1 MPRVV
6 VSIAVRLTRNAFAAP
21 IKSARASN
29 HLRRSPFLPWFRG
42 SAGPQSRLIR
52 FRSMLETLDETQ
64 SLGNGRTE
72 PSRGAPCEGG
82 QSLAVG
88 RAFIGAVRTDLATLL
103 RRLGRAVR
111 SAGKG
116 LQRPSPARR
125 RRSRGAVVRVVAGLA
140 KLTTMVAVLGA
151 LTAAGAM
158 LWALHD
164 LPPEQPVGGNNESS
178 LILESSNG
186 ETLGRVGP
194 LKLADAART
203 DFPDDL
209 VKAVVSIEDRHFFD
223 HPGFDPQGILR
234 ALQRNIAAGTIVE
247 GGSTI
252 TQQLVKMRFLG
263 HERTLLHKLREA
275 LVAVWLDTQ
284 LGKDDIITRYLNS
297 VYLGNG
303 AYGMSAAARLYFG
316 KDLSALTLPEAA
328 MLAGLIR
335 APSRDNPLQN
345 LEAAQERAA
354 VVIEAMRD
362 VGAIDARTAEDAAAR
377 PALLHLS
384 EQALPATSWFADWV
398 AKDATEVIG
407 KGNMRL
413 RTTLMP
419 AVQKLAEQA
428 VADVLAKDGTERHAS
443 QAALVAMRPDGA
455 VVAMV
460 GGRDYAASQFNR
472 AVDAQRQPGSAF
484 KLFVYFAAL
493 RKGLTP
499 NDTIDASPVD
509 IKGWHPENF
518 DERRYGRMTLAEAF
532 AKSIN
537 TAAVRLAQQVGLNR
551 VIATARDLGVT
562 APLPGVPSL
571 ALGTAEMN
579 LLELTSAYAAV
590 KAGEMPI
597 KPWGVAG
604 FGVGRQTRL
613 QSMGPPIGGTQ
624 SLDPYQKPLIE
635 LMLGV
640 LRNGTGRAAALD
652 GFAAGKTGTSQ
663 NYGDAWF
670 IGFNDSLVAGV
681 WVGNDDHTPM
691 KRVTGGSL
699 PAAIWKRF
707 MSEAA
712 TAMTRTPPPPA
723 EAKQPMVQ
731 APPQPAA
738 EASAQ
743 QHPADAS
750 PNARLSFA
758 PQTAGS
764 QAAVAP
770 RCDYEACG
778 RTYHSFRASDCTY
791 QPFSGAPRQLCEKNL
806 SQQSAATPFAQ
817 NSPAQSFS
825 GELPGKAQCNIDVCA
840 RFYGSF
846 DPADCTYRPFGGGAR
861 RLCTR

>member
-1 MPRVV
+1 MP
-6 VSIAVRLTRNAFAAP
+6 
-21 IKSARASN
+21 
-29 HLRRSPFLPWFRG
+29 
-42 SAGPQSRLIR
+42 
-52 FRSMLETLDETQ
+52 ETLDETPH
-64 SLGNGRTE
+64 LGNGRTE
-72 PSRGAPCEGG
+72 PSGGAPYEGG

-88 RAFIGAVRTDLATLL
+88 RAFIGAVRADLATLL
-103 RRLGRAVR
+103 RRLGRPLR
-111 SAGKG
+111 SAGKE
-116 LQRPSPARR
+116 LQRPAPARR
-125 RRSRGAVVRVVAGLA
+125 RRSRGALVRVVAGLA
-140 KLTTMVAVLGA
+140 KLTVIVATLGSLA
-151 LTAAGAM
+151 AAGAM

-164 LPPEQPVGGNNESS
+164 FPPEKPVSGNNESS
-178 LILESSNG
+178 LILESANG

-194 LKLADAART
+194 LKLSDAART

-209 VKAVVSIEDRHFFD
+209 VNAVVSIEDRHFFE

-234 ALQRNIAAGTIVE
+234 AVQRNIAAGTVVE

-263 HERTLLHKLREA
+263 HERTLVHKLREA

-316 KDLSALTLPEAA
+316 KDLSELTLPEAA
-328 MLAGLIR
+328 MLAGLVR

-345 LEAAQERAA
+345 LEAAQARAA
-354 VVIEAMRD
+354 VVIEAMRET
-362 VGAIDARTAEDAAAR
+362 GTIDARTAEDAAAH

-419 AVQKLAEQA
+419 ALQKLAEHA
-428 VADVLAKDGTERHAS
+428 VADVLAKDGAERRAS

-460 GGRDYAASQFNR
+460 GGRDYATSQFNR

-499 NDTIDASPVD
+499 NDTIDAGPVD

-537 TAAVRLAQQVGLNR
+537 TAAARLAQQVGLNR
-551 VIATARDLGVT
+551 VIAAARDLGVT
-562 APLPGVPSL
+562 APLPAVPSL

-579 LLELTSAYAAV
+579 LLDLTSAYAAV

-613 QSMGPPIGGTQ
+613 QSMGPPIGGMQ
-624 SLDPYQKPLIE
+624 SLEPYQKPLIE

-712 TAMTRTPPPPA
+712 TAMTRTQPTAA
-723 EAKQPMVQ
+723 EAKQPLQ
-731 APPQPAA
+731 PPQQPTAEVSSKQPAA
-738 EASAQ
+738 EASPQ
-743 QHPADAS
+743 QPAADAS
-750 PNARLSFA
+750 TNARISFA
-758 PQTAGS
+758 PQAPGS
-764 QAAVAP
+764 QAALAP
-770 RCDYEACG
+770 RCDYEACA
-778 RTYHSFRASDCTY
+778 RTYRSFRASDCTY
-791 QPFSGAPRQLCEKNL
+791 QPFSGAPRQLCEKTP

-817 NSPAQSFS
+817 NSSAQSLS
-825 GELPGKAQCNIDVCA
+825 GELSAKAQCNIDVCA
-840 RFYGSF
+840 RFYSSF
-846 DPADCTYRPFGGGAR
+846 DPADCTYRPLGGGGR
-861 RLCTR
+861 RVCTR

>member
-1 MPRVV
+1 MPE
-6 VSIAVRLTRNAFAAP
+6 
-21 IKSARASN
+21 
-29 HLRRSPFLPWFRG
+29 G
-42 SAGPQSRLIR
+42 
-52 FRSMLETLDETQ
+52 LDETRRP
-64 SLGNGRTE
+64 GNGHTE
-72 PSRGAPCEGG
+72 PSRGAPYEEGR
-82 QSLAVG
+82 SLAAG
-88 RAFIGAVRTDLATLL
+88 RAFVGAVRADLATLL
-103 RRLGRAVR
+103 RRLGRALQ
-111 SAGKG
+111 STGKG
-116 LQRPSPARR
+116 VQRPAPARR
-125 RRSRGAVVRVVAGLA
+125 RRSRGAFVRVVAGLA
-140 KLTTMVAVLGA
+140 KVIVIVAVLGSLA
-151 LTAAGAM
+151 AAGAM

-164 LPPEQPVGGNNESS
+164 FPPEKPVGGNNESS
-178 LILESSNG
+178 LILEAANG

-209 VKAVVSIEDRHFFD
+209 VKAVVSIEDRRFFD

-263 HERTLLHKLREA
+263 HERTLPHKLREA

-284 LGKDDIITRYLNS
+284 LGKDEILTRYLNS

-303 AYGMSAAARLYFG
+303 AYGMSAAARLYFSKG
-316 KDLSALTLPEAA
+316 LSQLTLPEAA

-335 APSRDNPLQN
+335 SPSRDNPLQN
-345 LEAAQERAA
+345 LEAAQARAA

-362 VGAIDARTAEDAAAR
+362 NGAIDASTAEDAAAQ
-377 PALLHLS
+377 PARLHLS
-384 EQALPATSWFADWV
+384 EQALPATTWFADWV

-419 AVQKLAEQA
+419 PLQKLAEQA
-428 VADVLAKDGTERHAS
+428 VADVLAKDGAERRVS

-460 GGRDYAASQFNR
+460 GGRDYAASPFNR
-472 AVDAQRQPGSAF
+472 AVDAERQPGSAF

-518 DERRYGRMTLAEAF
+518 DDRRYGRMTLAEAF

-537 TAAVRLAQQVGLNR
+537 TAAARLAQQVGVNR
-551 VIATARDLGVT
+551 VIAAARDLGVT
-562 APLPGVPSL
+562 APLRAVPSL
-571 ALGTAEMN
+571 ALGAADMN
-579 LLELTSAYAAV
+579 LLELTAAYAAV
-590 KAGEMPI
+590 KSGEMPI
-597 KPWGVAG
+597 RPWGVTG

-613 QSMGPPIGGTQ
+613 RSIGPPMGGTQ
-624 SLDPYQKPLIE
+624 SLQPYQKPL
-635 LMLGV
+635 LDLLQGV

-707 MSEAA
+707 MTEAA
-712 TAMTRTPPPPA
+712 TAMTRTQPPA
-723 EAKQPMVQ
+723 AGTKQPT
-731 APPQPAA
+731 A
-738 EASAQ
+738 EASPQPSAEAPSKQPAPGASPQ
-743 QHPADAS
+743 QPAADAS
-750 PNARLSFA
+750 PSAGTSLAQA
-758 PQTAGS
+758 PGSTAAG
-764 QAAVAP
+764 AP
-770 RCDYEACG
+770 RCDYEACA

-791 QPFSGAPRQLCEKNL
+791 QPFSGAPRQLCEKNP
-806 SQQSAATPFAQ
+806 SQQSGTTQ
-817 NSPAQSFS
+817 DSSAQSLLGQLF
-825 GELPGKAQCNIDVCA
+825 GKGQQKEQCNVDVCA
-840 RFYGSF
+840 RFYSSF
-846 DPADCTYRPFGGGAR
+846 DPADCTYRPFGGAR
-861 RLCTR
+861 RRVCTR

>member
-1 MPRVV
+1 MPE
-6 VSIAVRLTRNAFAAP
+6 
-21 IKSARASN
+21 
-29 HLRRSPFLPWFRG
+29 G
-42 SAGPQSRLIR
+42 
-52 FRSMLETLDETQ
+52 LDETQ
-64 SLGNGRTE
+64 RLGNGRTE
-72 PSRGAPCEGG
+72 PSRGAPYEEG

-88 RAFIGAVRTDLATLL
+88 RAFVGAVRADLAVLL
-103 RRLGRAVR
+103 RRLGRALR
-111 SAGKG
+111 SAGKRV
-116 LQRPSPARR
+116 QRPAPGRR
-125 RRSRGAVVRVVAGLA
+125 RRSRGAVVRAIAGLA
-140 KLTTMVAVLGA
+140 KVVVIVAVLGSLA
-151 LTAAGAM
+151 AAGAM

-164 LPPEQPVGGNNESS
+164 FPPEKPVGGNNESS
-178 LILESSNG
+178 LILEAANG

-209 VKAVVSIEDRHFFD
+209 VNAVVSIEDRHFFD

-234 ALQRNIAAGTIVE
+234 ALQRNVAAGTIVE

-263 HERTLLHKLREA
+263 HERTLLRKLREA
-275 LVAVWLDTQ
+275 LAAVWLDTQ
-284 LGKDDIITRYLNS
+284 LGKDEILTRYLNS

-303 AYGMSAAARLYFG
+303 SYGMSAAAQLYFG
-316 KDLSALTLPEAA
+316 KGLSELTLPEAA

-345 LEAAQERAA
+345 LEAAQVRAA

-362 VGAIDARTAEDAAAR
+362 TGAIDARTAEDAAAQ
-377 PALLHLS
+377 PAVLHLS

-407 KGNMRL
+407 KGNKRL

-419 AVQKLAEQA
+419 APQKLAEQA
-428 VADVLAKDGTERHAS
+428 VADVLAKDGAERHAS

-537 TAAVRLAQQVGLNR
+537 TAAARLAQQVGLNR
-551 VIATARDLGVT
+551 VIGAARDLGVT
-562 APLPGVPSL
+562 APLPAVPSL

-579 LLELTSAYAAV
+579 LLELTAAYAAV
-590 KAGEMPI
+590 KADKMPI

-624 SLDPYQKPLIE
+624 SLQPYQKPLIE

-670 IGFNDSLVAGV
+670 VGFNDSLVAGV

-707 MSEAA
+707 MTDAA
-712 TAMTRTPPPPA
+712 TAVTPAQPPA
-723 EAKQPMVQ
+723 VEAKQRTMEASPQ
-731 APPQPAA
+731 RTAETSSKQPAA

-743 QHPADAS
+743 QPAADAA
-750 PNARLSFA
+750 PNAATSFA
-758 PQTAGS
+758 PQAPGS
-764 QAAVAP
+764 QAAGAP
-770 RCDYEACG
+770 RCDYEACT

-817 NSPAQSFS
+817 NPSA
-825 GELPGKAQCNIDVCA
+825 GKEQCNIDVCA
-840 RFYGSF
+840 RFYSSF
-846 DPADCTYRPFGGGAR
+846 DPADCTYRPFGGR
-861 RLCTR
+861 RRRVCTR

>member
-1 MPRVV
+1 MPEE
-6 VSIAVRLTRNAFAAP
+6 LT
-21 IKSARASN
+21 
-29 HLRRSPFLPWFRG
+29 
-42 SAGPQSRLIR
+42 
-52 FRSMLETLDETQ
+52 ETPRP
-64 SLGNGRTE
+64 GNGYTE
-72 PSRGAPCEGG
+72 PSRSARYEEG

-88 RAFIGAVRTDLATLL
+88 RAFVGAVRADLAALL
-103 RRLGRAVR
+103 CRVGHALR

-116 LQRPSPARR
+116 VQRPAPAQG
-125 RRSRGAVVRVVAGLA
+125 RRSRSAVVRVVAGLG
-140 KLTTMVAVLGA
+140 TVIVVVAVLGSLA
-151 LTAAGAM
+151 AAGAM

-164 LPPEQPVGGNNESS
+164 FPAEKAVGGNNESS
-178 LILESSNG
+178 LLLEAVNG
-186 ETLGRVGP
+186 ETLGRVGL
-194 LKLADAART
+194 LKLADAARRH
-203 DFPDDL
+203 FPDDL
-209 VKAVVSIEDRHFFD
+209 VNAVVSIEDRHFFD

-234 ALQRNIAAGTIVE
+234 ALQHNIAAGTIVE

-275 LVAVWLDTQ
+275 LAAVWLDTQ
-284 LGKDDIITRYLNS
+284 LGKDEILTRYLNS

-303 AYGMSAAARLYFG
+303 TYGMSAAARLYFG
-316 KDLSALTLPEAA
+316 KGLSELTLPEAA

-345 LEAAQERAA
+345 LEAAQARAA
-354 VVIEAMRD
+354 VVIKAMRD
-362 VGAIDARTAEDAAAR
+362 NGAINARTAEDAAAQ
-377 PALLHLS
+377 PAVLHLS
-384 EQALPATSWFADWV
+384 EEALPATTWFADWV
-398 AKDATEVIG
+398 AKDATKVIG

-419 AVQKLAEQA
+419 ALQKLAEQA
-428 VADVLAKDGTERHAS
+428 VADVLAKDGAERRAS

-537 TAAVRLAQQVGLNR
+537 TAAVRLAQQVGSNQ
-551 VIATARDLGVT
+551 VIAAARDLGVT
-562 APLPGVPSL
+562 APLPAVPSL
-571 ALGTAEMN
+571 ALGAADMN
-579 LLELTSAYAAV
+579 LLELTAAYAAV
-590 KAGEMPI
+590 KAGKMPI

-604 FGVGRQTRL
+604 FGVGQQTRL
-613 QSMGPPIGGTQ
+613 QSMGPPISGTQ
-624 SLDPYQKPLIE
+624 SLQPYQKPLIE

-640 LRNGTGRAAALD
+640 LRNGTGRAAALA

-691 KRVTGGSL
+691 NRVTGGSL

-707 MSEAA
+707 MTEAA
-712 TAMTRTPPPPA
+712 TALTRTQPPAA
-723 EAKQPMVQ
+723 EAKQPSME
-731 APPQPAA
+731 ASPQPTA
-738 EASAQ
+738 EASSKQPA
-743 QHPADAS
+743 ADAS
-750 PNARLSFA
+750 PNAATSFTQS
-758 PQTAGS
+758 PGN
-764 QAAVAP
+764 QAAGAP
-770 RCDYEACG
+770 RCDYEACA
-778 RTYHSFRASDCTY
+778 RTYQSFHLSDCTY
-791 QPFSGAPRQLCEKNL
+791 QPFSGAPRRLCEKNP
-806 SQQSAATPFAQ
+806 SPQSAATPFAQ
-817 NSPAQSFS
+817 NSSAQPLLGQPS
-825 GELPGKAQCNIDVCA
+825 GRAQCNIDVCA
-840 RFYGSF
+840 RFYSSF
-846 DPADCTYRPFGGGAR
+846 DPADCTYRPFGGGPR
-861 RLCTR
+861 QVCTR

>member
-1 MPRVV
+1 MPER
-6 VSIAVRLTRNAFAAP
+6 
-21 IKSARASN
+21 
-29 HLRRSPFLPWFRG
+29 
-42 SAGPQSRLIR
+42 
-52 FRSMLETLDETQ
+52 LDETRR
-64 SLGNGRTE
+64 LGNGHTE
-72 PSRGAPCEGG
+72 PSRGAPYEEG

-88 RAFIGAVRTDLATLL
+88 RAFVGAVRADVAALL
-103 RRLGRAVR
+103 RRVGRTLR
-111 SAGKG
+111 STAKG
-116 LQRPSPARR
+116 AQRPAPAHG

-140 KLTTMVAVLGA
+140 KMVVIVAVLGSLA
-151 LTAAGAM
+151 AAGAM

-164 LPPEQPVGGNNESS
+164 FPPEKPVGGNNESS
-178 LILESSNG
+178 LILEAANG

-203 DFPDDL
+203 DVPNHL

-234 ALQRNIAAGTIVE
+234 ALQRDIAAGTIVE

-252 TQQLVKMRFLG
+252 TQQLVKIRFLG

-275 LVAVWLDTQ
+275 LTAVWLDTQ
-284 LGKDDIITRYLNS
+284 LGKDEILTRYLNS

-303 AYGMSAAARLYFG
+303 AYGMSAGARLYFSKG
-316 KDLSALTLPEAA
+316 LSELTLPEAA

-335 APSRDNPLQN
+335 SPSRDNPLQN
-345 LEAAQERAA
+345 LEAAQARAA

-362 VGAIDARTAEDAAAR
+362 NGAIDARTAADAAAQ

-384 EQALPATSWFADWV
+384 EQALPATTWFADWV

-419 AVQKLAEQA
+419 ALQKLAEQA
-428 VADVLAKDGTERHAS
+428 IADVLAKDGAERRAS

-518 DERRYGRMTLAEAF
+518 DDRRYGRMALAEAF

-537 TAAVRLAQQVGLNR
+537 TAAARLAQQVGLNR
-551 VIATARDLGVT
+551 VIAAARDLGVT
-562 APLPGVPSL
+562 APLPAVPSL
-571 ALGTAEMN
+571 ALGTADMN
-579 LLELTSAYAAV
+579 LLELTAAYAAV

-613 QSMGPPIGGTQ
+613 RSMGPPIGGTQ
-624 SLDPYQKPLIE
+624 SLQPYQKPLLD
-635 LMLGV
+635 LMVGV

-691 KRVTGGSL
+691 KRVTGGTL

-707 MSEAA
+707 MTEAA
-712 TAMTRTPPPPA
+712 TAMTRTQPPAA
-723 EAKQPMVQ
+723 EAKQPTVE
-731 APPQPAA
+731 ASPQPSA
-738 EASAQ
+738 EASSKQPASEVSPQ
-743 QHPADAS
+743 QPATEAS
-750 PNARLSFA
+750 PKAGISSAQA
-758 PQTAGS
+758 PGN
-764 QAAVAP
+764 QAAGAP
-770 RCDYEACG
+770 RCDFEACA
-778 RTYHSFRASDCTY
+778 RTYQSFRASDCTY
-791 QPFSGAPRQLCEKNL
+791 QPFSGGPRQLCEKNP
-806 SQQSAATPFAQ
+806 SQQSAATPSTQ
-817 NSPAQSFS
+817 DSSAQSLS
-825 GELPGKAQCNIDVCA
+825 GQPFGKEQCNIDVCA
-840 RFYGSF
+840 RFYSSF
-846 DPADCTYRPFGGGAR
+846 DPADCTYRPFGGAR
-861 RLCTR
+861 RRVCTR

>member
-1 MPRVV
+1 MPDR
-6 VSIAVRLTRNAFAAP
+6 P
-21 IKSARASN
+21 
-29 HLRRSPFLPWFRG
+29 
-42 SAGPQSRLIR
+42 
-52 FRSMLETLDETQ
+52 DETRRL
-64 SLGNGRTE
+64 SNGPTE
-72 PSRGAPCEGG
+72 PSRGASYEEG

-88 RAFIGAVRTDLATLL
+88 RAFVGAVRTDLVAFL
-103 RRLGRAVR
+103 RRLGRALR
-111 SAGKG
+111 SASKG
-116 LQRPSPARR
+116 VQRPTPARR
-125 RRSRGAVVRVVAGLA
+125 RPSRGAVVHVVAGLG
-140 KLTTMVAVLGA
+140 KVIVIVGVLGS

-164 LPPEQPVGGNNESS
+164 FPAEKPVVGNNESS
-178 LILESSNG
+178 LLLEAANG

-203 DFPDDL
+203 DFPDKL

-263 HERTLLHKLREA
+263 HERTLLRKLREA
-275 LVAVWLDTQ
+275 LVAVWLDAQ
-284 LGKDDIITRYLNS
+284 LGKDEILTRYLNS

-316 KDLSALTLPEAA
+316 KGLSELTLAEAA
-328 MLAGLIR
+328 MLAGMIR

-345 LEAAQERAA
+345 LEAAQARAA

-362 VGAIDARTAEDAAAR
+362 NGTIDARTAEDAAAQ

-384 EQALPATSWFADWV
+384 EQALPATTWFADWV

-419 AVQKLAEQA
+419 ALQKLAEEA
-428 VADVLAKDGTERHAS
+428 VADVLAKDGTERRAS

-460 GGRDYAASQFNR
+460 GGRDYAANQFNR

-499 NDTIDASPVD
+499 NDTIDASPID

-518 DERRYGRMTLAEAF
+518 DERRYGRMTLSEAF

-537 TAAVRLAQQVGLNR
+537 TAAARLAQQVGLNR
-551 VIATARDLGVT
+551 VIAAARDLGVT
-562 APLPGVPSL
+562 APLPPVPSL
-571 ALGTAEMN
+571 ALGAAEMN
-579 LLELTSAYAAV
+579 LLELTAAYAAV

-613 QSMGPPIGGTQ
+613 QSMGPPVGGTQ
-624 SLDPYQKPLIE
+624 SLQPYQKPL
-635 LMLGV
+635 LDLLQGV

-670 IGFNDSLVAGV
+670 IGFNDSLVVGV

-691 KRVTGGSL
+691 KRVTGGTL

-707 MSEAA
+707 MTEAA
-712 TAMTRTPPPPA
+712 TVMTRTQPASA
-723 EAKQPMVQ
+723 EAKQPTVE
-731 APPQPAA
+731 ASPQPTA
-738 EASAQ
+738 EASPLQSA
-743 QHPADAS
+743 ADAS
-750 PNARLSFA
+750 PNAATSFA
-758 PQTAGS
+758 
-764 QAAVAP
+764 QAPGP
-770 RCDYEACG
+770 RCDYEACA
-778 RTYHSFRASDCTY
+778 RSHHSFRASDCTY
-791 QPFSGAPRQLCEKNL
+791 QPFSGGPRRLCEKKP
-806 SQQSAATPFAQ
+806 SQQSAATPFVQ
-817 NSPAQSFS
+817 DSSAQSLLGQLF
-825 GELPGKAQCNIDVCA
+825 GKEQCNIDACA
-840 RFYGSF
+840 RFYSSF
-846 DPADCTYRPFGGGAR
+846 DPADCTYRPFGSSR
-861 RLCTR
+861 RRVCTR